1 MELSGD
7 DPYFAV
13 FESTWP
19 LRLLDLGDSD
29 WVTRAGGNASG
40 VRSRSREWARAVY
53 RHYRCES
60 LDGVIY
66 PSSNIPIAR
75 VAALWE
81 RAEDA
86 LPARPELNE
95 PLSHLGLRAAME
107 AFAADLR
114 WGLAP

>member
-1 MELSGD
+1 M
-7 DPYFAV
+7 
-13 FESTWP
+13 FESTRP

-29 WVTRAGGNASG
+29 SVTRAGGNAAISSG

-53 RHYRCES
+53 RHYRGES

-95 PLSHLGLRAAME
+95 PLSHLGLRATME
-107 AFAADLR
+107 TFAADLR
-114 WGLAP
+114 LGLAP